1 MIVTAFSISDYEQP
15 ALDNFNQGRHQIRYV
30 AESLSINSVDR
41 ANGCDAVLVFT
52 NDDASAPILQRL
64 HEKGVRYLVTRS
76 TGMDHIDQK
85 AAKELG
91 IQVGNVP
98 SYSPHAIA
106 EHAVA
111 LMLALSRQLLRADYN
126 VKRFDFRLTEK
137 LLGFELKGKTAGI
150 VGCGNTGAAVIDIL
164 RGFGCRVIAHDV
176 KPELAAP
183 TRDPIEFVDLPTL
196 LMQSDI
202 ISIHVPLNEST
213 KGMFDQTTIAQMK
226 RGAMLINTG
235 RGAVLNTEDAIEALK
250 DGQLGYLGIDVY
262 EKEKGLFFQDRSRE
276 PRDPL
281 LEKLMQQNNVIIT
294 GHQAFLTREAVD
306 SISRQTIELL
316 NRWATENSQLPG

>member
-1 MIVTAFSISDYEQP
+1 MNVTAFSISDYEKP
-15 ALDNFNQGRHQIRYV
+15 ALDRFNQGQHTIRYI
-30 AESLSINSVDR
+30 AEPLSIDSVDR
-41 ANGCDAVLVFT
+41 AKGCDAVLIFT
-52 NDDASAPILQRL
+52 NDDASAPILKRL
-64 HEKGVRYLVTRS
+64 HEHGVRYLVTRS
-76 TGMDHIDQK
+76 TGMDHIDRQ
-85 AAKELG
+85 AADALG

-98 SYSPHAIA
+98 RYSPHAIA

-150 VGCGNTGAAVIDIL
+150 VGCGHTGAAVIDIL
-164 RGFGCRVIAHDV
+164 RGFGCRVIAYDV
-176 KPELAAP
+176 RPEQAAP
-183 TRDPIEFVDLPTL
+183 TRDPIDFVDFPTL
-196 LMQSDI
+196 LAESDI
-202 ISIHVPLNEST
+202 VSIHVPLNEST
-213 KGMFDQTTIAQMK
+213 KGLFNNERISRMK

-235 RGAVLNTEDAIEALK
+235 RGGVLDTQDAIEALK

-262 EKEKGLFFQDRSRE
+262 ENERGLFFQDRSRE

-281 LEKLMQQNNVIIT
+281 LEELMQQNNVIIT

-306 SISRQTIELL
+306 SISRQTIEHL
-316 NRWATENSQLPG
+316 NRWANG